1 MQTVLDPRAVLW
13 LLAAMGLITLPHV
26 GHLPVPLSAFFYA
39 LLCWRWLAIWRPRFQ
54 PNGMVISLLTLF
66 AIALLYAQHQGIWG
80 RDAGTSVF
88 VVASGLK
95 LMELHRQRDVYLVC
109 YLAFILAAS
118 QFLYQQS
125 IVIAAYSLLV
135 CCILL
140 AALVTVSNAQ
150 VKNTTALRTAAAII
164 MQALPLAA
172 ILFVLFPRVQAPV
185 WMVMTNKNQA
195 QSGLGDTLQ
204 PGSINELAL
213 SPQLAFRVKFNG
225 QLPPRNQRYWR
236 GPVFSYTDGK
246 VWRLSRNDYV
256 VDYQDTVKFSGKA
269 YHYTL
274 LQEPQS
280 RNWVYA
286 LDMPARFDASLQR
299 NGNYQLISQTKPGE
313 AAEYALTSYLQYNTG
328 YLTKTEYRDNRQLP
342 GQPSARIVDLVKQLQ
357 GFEAKPERFIEQLLA
372 YFRQQQFIYTLQP
385 PLMQQN
391 PIETFLFE
399 ARSGFCNHY
408 ATAFVYLMRVA
419 DIPARVVTGYQGGE
433 LNTVGRFLE
442 IRQANAHAWAE
453 VWLEGRGWVRV
464 DPTTA
469 IMPERIEL
477 DINVQRQI
485 ETGALSLTPGE
496 VDQQDNS
503 FGFKQSIQL
512 WNSLDYHWQRWI
524 VSYGGENQLSL
535 LSALGIDSLIESIF
549 WLPAS
554 IGLALMLLAV
564 YLFRYRQ
571 QPEDP
576 AVLLYRQFCKK
587 MAKAG
592 VAIRLGEGANDFAIR
607 AKAQKPEIAGAID
620 EITRIFVQLRYQRSN
635 SRDDLMRLKK
645 HIKGLD

>member
-1 MQTVLDPRAVLW
+1 
-13 LLAAMGLITLPHV
+13 
-26 GHLPVPLSAFFYA
+26 
-39 LLCWRWLAIWRPRFQ
+39 
-54 PNGMVISLLTLF
+54 
-66 AIALLYAQHQGIWG
+66 
-80 RDAGTSVF
+80 
-88 VVASGLK
+88 
-95 LMELHRQRDVYLVC
+95 VYLVC

-125 IVIAAYSLLV
+125 IVIAVYSLLV

-164 MQALPLAA
+164 IQALPLAA
-172 ILFVLFPRVQAPV
+172 ILFVLFPRVQAPA

-195 QSGLGDTLQ
+195 QSGLGDTLE

-256 VDYQDTVKFSGKA
+256 VDYQDTVTFSGKA

-342 GQPSARIVDLVKQLQ
+342 GQPSARIIDLVKQLQ
-357 GFEAKPERFIEQLLA
+357 GFEGKPERYIEQLLA

-442 IRQANAHAWAE
+442 IRQANDHAWAE
-453 VWLEGRGWVRV
+453 VWLEGRGWVKV

-485 ETGALSLTPGE
+485 ETGALSLTPGD

-503 FGFKQSIQL
+503 FGFKQSAQL

-554 IGLALMLLAV
+554 IGLVLMLLAV

-592 VAIRLGEGANDFAIR
+592 VAIRLGEGANDFAVR
-607 AKAQKPEIAGAID
+607 AKAQKPEIAGDID
-620 EITRIFVQLRYQRSN
+620 EITRIFVKLRYQRSN
-635 SRDDLMRLKK
+635 SRDDLIRLKK